1 MAGILKVD
9 DLRGNT
15 SAGNITITSEGGSAT
30 MQLQQG
36 VAKAWVNFNGTGTI
50 ASNDSFNESSLT
62 DSGTGSYQVN
72 LTNDMANAN
81 YTSVG
86 SGNDN
91 VALITTYSGTYSA
104 SSVRVDSRNSTT
116 GGASDWSRIGVN
128 VHGDLA

>member
-1 MAGILKVD
+1 MAGKIIADTLEHS
-9 DLRGNT
+9 T
-15 SAGNITITSEGGSAT
+15 AGSVTTDYVVE
-30 MQLQQG
+30 G

-116 GGASDWSRIGVN
+116 GGTSDWSRIGVN